1 MMLKDFRWDI
11 LFRVEAVDRSSSL
24 KKVRLVGLDGDRLI
38 GKEGSRNIQTRLYIR
53 VLLLGVGEWAKRV
66 NSSFVRYV
74 RGVNVRCTFVGS
86 RRVVSSRGR

>member
-1 MMLKDFRWDI
+1 MMLKDFRWNI
-11 LFRVEAVDRSSSL
+11 LFRVEAADRSSSL
-24 KKVRLVGLDGDRLI
+24 KKVQLVGLDGDRLI
-38 GKEGSRNIQTRLYIR
+38 RKEGSRNIQTRLYIH
-53 VLLLGVGEWAKRV
+53 VLLLEVGEWAKRV